1 MSNQVEIFC
10 KTRQRKKGEPLDQ
23 ETTNAMAQLENLI
36 ENYSEQPNEVFQ
48 SMFGKEKPER
58 VRCHER
64 VTTPT
69 LLKRT
74 EEIAKIEKKH
84 VDELKLLND
93 KVEEMET

>member
-1 MSNQVEIFC
+1 
-10 KTRQRKKGEPLDQ
+10 
-23 ETTNAMAQLENLI
+23 
-36 ENYSEQPNEVFQ
+36 
-48 SMFGKEKPER
+48 MFGKEKPER